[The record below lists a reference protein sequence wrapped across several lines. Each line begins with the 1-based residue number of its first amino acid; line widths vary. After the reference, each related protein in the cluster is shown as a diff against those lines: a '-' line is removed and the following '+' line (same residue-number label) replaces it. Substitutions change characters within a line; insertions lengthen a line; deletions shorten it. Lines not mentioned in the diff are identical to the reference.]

1 MHKRLN
7 NSVSQ
12 RPSIDPSTHSGRGTK
27 QRVNDDNGLTTQ
39 RLGVRK
45 IVRGGV
51 EVAPMETVRHDLI
64 APRRMD
70 VIARSGNDQRLHERA
85 GTPNGGMWTA
95 VGMGDEVAAG
105 PSGMKTALFA
115 AGLFGAL
122 WFITKAGR

>member
-12 RPSIDPSTHSGRGTK
+12 RPSLDPLTHSGRGTK

-39 RLGVRK
+39 RLGVSK

-51 EVAPMETVRHDLI
+51 EVAPAEHTRPDLI
-64 APRRMD
+64 SPGRID
-70 VIARSGNDQRLHERA
+70 VVARSGNDRRLHERA

-95 VGMGDEVAAG
+95 VGMGDEVA
-105 PSGMKTALFA
+105 PSKISSGMLAL
-115 AGLFGAL
+115 GLFGAL
-122 WFITKAGR
+122 WFIVKAGRH